1 VALLE
6 STDCKVQR
14 AAAGALRTL
23 AFKNEANKNQ
33 VWSQAGCFDGV
44 VWLAGY
50 VAITGPEEKSF
61 SGRNL
66 KVLF

>member
-1 VALLE
+1 
-6 STDCKVQR
+6 
-14 AAAGALRTL
+14 L

-33 VWSQAGCFDGV
+33 VWSQAGSFDGV

-50 VAITGPEEKSF
+50 VAITRPEEKSF
-61 SGRNL
+61 NGR